1 MSRRRAGTPVTR
13 AELGA
18 LRCGV
23 AKRIYEALQRKGRT
37 AGVVAEELGIS
48 ESAVCATVRGCNHSE
63 RVLDALRSAGVPG
76 RDLFDPRRMTP
87 EVKCSYLK

>member
-18 LRCGV
+18 QRCGV
-23 AKRIYEALQRKGRT
+23 AKRIYEALQRRGRT
-37 AGVVAEELGIS
+37 AGIVADELGIS

-63 RVLDALRSAGVPG
+63 RVLDALRSAGVPE
-76 RDLFDPRRMTP
+76 RYLFDPRRIAPAGKETAA
-87 EVKCSYLK
+87 

>member
-37 AGVVAEELGIS
+37 AGVVAE
-48 ESAVCATVRGCNHSE
+48 SAVCATVRGCNHSE
-63 RVLDALRSAGVPG
+63 RILDALRSAGVPE
-76 RDLFDPRRMTP
+76 RYLFDPRRMAP
-87 EVKCSYLK
+87 VGKEAAA

>member
-18 LRCGV
+18 QRCGV

-48 ESAVCATVRGCNHSE
+48 ESAVLS
-63 RVLDALRSAGVPG
+63 
-76 RDLFDPRRMTP
+76 
-87 EVKCSYLK
+87 